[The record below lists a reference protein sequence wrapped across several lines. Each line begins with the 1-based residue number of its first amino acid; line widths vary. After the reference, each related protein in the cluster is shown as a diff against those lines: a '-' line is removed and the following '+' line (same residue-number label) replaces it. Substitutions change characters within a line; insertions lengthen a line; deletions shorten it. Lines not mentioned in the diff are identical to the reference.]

1 MKNPAKTTSNHH
13 ALARLCS
20 SLPGDF
26 THLSALSPDQGTN
39 ADRVARQWR
48 PGSAGA
54 LHSEIFACG
63 NEAAGAGMALSLALD
78 AMRAAARDK
87 SGPAAAAPSDDQ
99 RAILWVQERAA
110 AKRGGYPYRPGMPPD
125 LQRRVIHV
133 LAEKPKDA
141 LFALEE
147 GVRCR
152 DLAFVVGEIVG
163 NPQVLDFTASRRLSL
178 AAEHHGVPLWLVRI
192 DASRDLSSAR
202 MRWDARS
209 APSPRPRWNRDA
221 PGTPGWHANL
231 FRARTHP
238 PAEWIMRD
246 DGYRLDI
253 EPPERQHTGA
263 GAGQGSGSGSG
274 PANPVD
280 LVRAA
285 GD

>member
-1 MKNPAKTTSNHH
+1 MKNAAETPSNHH

-20 SLPGDF
+20 SLPGNF
-26 THLSALSPDQGTN
+26 TQLSALSPDHDTDS
-39 ADRVARQWR
+39 DRAARQWR
-48 PGSAGA
+48 PGSTGA

-78 AMRAAARDK
+78 AMRAAARDGN
-87 SGPAAAAPSDDQ
+87 GPAAAAPSDDQ

-152 DLAFVVGEIVG
+152 DLAFVIGEIVG

-192 DASRDLSSAR
+192 DARRDLSSAR

-221 PGTPGWHANL
+221 PGTPGWHASL
-231 FRARTHP
+231 FRSRIHP

-246 DGYRLDI
+246 DGYRLDV
-253 EPPERQHTGA
+253 EPPARQHTGA
-263 GAGQGSGSGSG
+263 GQGSGQ
-274 PANPVD
+274 ANPVD